1 MTLEKYLSH
10 LSYVIMVD
18 SRSLI
23 PERLGGAD
31 FDGDMVK
38 TVADKLLNAC
48 VMKSSTTLPV
58 LKIPTAEPL
67 ISDSNDWHARF
78 FTVKNTFSSRVGQ
91 ISNAALSRGIIAYDE
106 SLTEDEREHY
116 LQDVETLA
124 ILTGLEI
131 DSAKSGIKP
140 DLSEYI
146 EHSKVTKS
154 LFLKY
159 KAIIDSDRFS
169 KWYDESKYM
178 KLKKYFEKVDW
189 NKVTSN
195 LEKLPYLAYMLERE
209 TKAVA
214 VRPVSDEQLFAF
226 AQTPDW
232 KENLDSTLLSR
243 VASLIADY
251 ETALSRVRYIKH
263 ISIDMKR
270 KGDIYRILFARG
282 QEKDYTVDELYSVF
296 DSVLPQQ
303 IHKARL
309 MLDEVKWH
317 LVPPEERTNI
327 LYTICRTG
335 NLYDYLEVFS
345 DFRNGGYRIF
355 GDIICDLDD
364 MYRKMGMQKNFAKQK
379 GDSKD
384 LQMLLSNITTRADYK
399 EQIIRNCMNI
409 IRPLNGKNCLDYTEV
424 VKCAVALGKRQFV
437 LEVLPSV
444 VLEQAVDNNEAKP
457 KKKWRLWQ

>member
-1 MTLEKYLSH
+1 M
-10 LSYVIMVD
+10 
-18 SRSLI
+18 
-23 PERLGGAD
+23 
-31 FDGDMVK
+31 
-38 TVADKLLNAC
+38 
-48 VMKSSTTLPV
+48 
-58 LKIPTAEPL
+58 
-67 ISDSNDWHARF
+67 
-78 FTVKNTFSSRVGQ
+78 
-91 ISNAALSRGIIAYDE
+91 
-106 SLTEDEREHY
+106 
-116 LQDVETLA
+116 
-124 ILTGLEI
+124 
-131 DSAKSGIKP
+131 
-140 DLSEYI
+140 
-146 EHSKVTKS
+146 
-154 LFLKY
+154 
-159 KAIIDSDRFS
+159 
-169 KWYDESKYM
+169 
-178 KLKKYFEKVDW
+178 
-189 NKVTSN
+189 
-195 LEKLPYLAYMLERE
+195 
-209 TKAVA
+209 
-214 VRPVSDEQLFAF
+214 
-226 AQTPDW
+226 
-232 KENLDSTLLSR
+232 
-243 VASLIADY
+243 
-251 ETALSRVRYIKH
+251 
-263 ISIDMKR
+263 
-270 KGDIYRILFARG
+270 
-282 QEKDYTVDELYSVF
+282 
-296 DSVLPQQ
+296 LPQQ